1 MVRFYL
7 DLDVASENVK
17 IGWQKLYSLQAT
29 WLYMVQNG
37 HTEEVKVTEVDAEL
51 KEDQTISR
59 KEFLKLK
66 HNWLTV
72 QVFESVCL
80 IVSILQ
86 TTNPA
91 AT

>member
-66 HNWLTV
+66 HMIDCTGLWV
-72 QVFESVCL
+72 SMSDCL
-80 IVSILQ
+80 
-86 TTNPA
+86 NPSNY
-91 AT
+91 